1 MLGVT
6 DPPGLVDSSWA
17 SVAREQ
23 LLEDL
28 ALPGEDG
35 GAIAGY
41 GSNGAVEGDG
51 SGGAAAGDGSG
62 GVVPEQWQ
70 RRRGIGES
78 ENNSGK

>member
-17 SVAREQ
+17 LVAREQ

-41 GSNGAVEGDG
+41 GS
-51 SGGAAAGDGSG
+51 SGAAAGDGSG

-78 ENNSGK
+78 ESNSGK